1 MIRQETLYTEQQKR
15 SKSISQQSDLTE
27 KFSNEELENLLSE
40 LSDED
45 LVNVAGGALSCYCPF
60 F

>member
-15 SKSISQQSDLTE
+15 SKSICQQSDLIE

-45 LVNVAGGALSCYCPF
+45 LVNVAGGALS
-60 F
+60 